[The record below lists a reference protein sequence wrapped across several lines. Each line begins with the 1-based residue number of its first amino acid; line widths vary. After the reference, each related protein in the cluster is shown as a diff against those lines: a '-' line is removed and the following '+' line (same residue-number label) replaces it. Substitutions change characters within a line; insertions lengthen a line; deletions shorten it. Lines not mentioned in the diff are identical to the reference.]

1 MEPRRS
7 LKWIGDSLGISGGTI
22 RWPAGQ
28 FGPHIWHGGCFDS
41 WVLGRCMSFRPF
53 TSESYC
59 ESDRLAA
66 WRDALGGARLHP
78 TAAAI
83 FHTTGVPPSPPH
95 PPRAAYPN

>member
-41 WVLGRCMSFRPF
+41 CVWGRCMSFRPF

-59 ESDRLAA
+59 ENDRLEA
-66 WRDALGGARLHP
+66 WPDVLTAVSLKPSAGPRLSSGHR
-78 TAAAI
+78 
-83 FHTTGVPPSPPH
+83 PPSPRPVTLV
-95 PPRAAYPN
+95 